1 MDINIPTIRP
11 AEQPDV
17 EKIKN
22 CVDRAYVH
30 YTERIGKKP
39 GPMLDDYSK
48 IVRNHQAFVAVLESR
63 LVGVCVLIRKKG
75 GILLD
80 NIAVHPEFQNRGLG
94 RKLIEFCESKVRK
107 QGFSKL
113 DLYTNVLMT
122 ENISLYQRLG
132 YAETK
137 RLTEKGFNRVYMS
150 KTLI

>member
-1 MDINIPTIRP
+1 
-11 AEQPDV
+11 
-17 EKIKN
+17 
-22 CVDRAYVH
+22 
-30 YTERIGKKP
+30 
-39 GPMLDDYSK
+39 MLDDYSK
-48 IVRNHQAFVAVLESR
+48 IVRNHQVFVAVLGSR
-63 LVGVCVLIRKKG
+63 LVGVCVLILKKG

-80 NIAVHPEFQNRGLG
+80 NIAVHPEFQNHGLG

-122 ENISLYQRLG
+122 ENISLCQRLG